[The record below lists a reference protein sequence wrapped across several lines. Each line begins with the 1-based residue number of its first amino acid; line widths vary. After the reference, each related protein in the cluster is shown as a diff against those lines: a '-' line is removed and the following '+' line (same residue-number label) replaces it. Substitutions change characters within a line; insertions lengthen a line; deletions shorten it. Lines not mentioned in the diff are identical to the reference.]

1 MINFCIFVKT
11 YKMKTEDLFKLVLEG
26 IGNMTNILAMLMNE
40 LTEKLIIA
48 DGDNIG
54 PDGQILIEDV
64 DGEEI
69 DNETY
74 DKLCSVE
81 SHIFNAFGN
90 IVKAKEAIG
99 EELDIAELMLKT
111 QYETEMAEAM
121 EMYREFKNTE
131 EILNGDDNK
140 EK

>member
-1 MINFCIFVKT
+1 
-11 YKMKTEDLFKLVLEG
+11 MKTEDLFKLVLEG
-26 IGNMTNILAMLMNE
+26 IGNMTNILAMLMHE

-48 DGDNIG
+48 EGDNIG

-69 DNETY
+69 DDETY

-90 IVKAKEAIG
+90 IVKAKEAVG

-131 EILNGDDNK
+131 EILNGDNN
-140 EK
+140 